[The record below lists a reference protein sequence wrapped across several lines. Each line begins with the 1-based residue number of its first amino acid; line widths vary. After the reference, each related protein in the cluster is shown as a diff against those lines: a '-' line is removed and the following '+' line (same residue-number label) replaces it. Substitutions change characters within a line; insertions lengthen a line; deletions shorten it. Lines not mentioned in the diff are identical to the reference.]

1 VAHAPLP
8 PFTVVP
14 ILRSDVVVCSIDC
27 TAAIVVL
34 GLWMVVMAVG
44 GMSVVEIVIS
54 AIVIITICTIITI
67 STIIITIF
75 DLVIVIV
82 VIVIIVV
89 IVADHWAGP
98 LITTMSSTIAWI
110 GLMLTRLVKSMV
122 PRWWLSRMSESE
134 WVVESGG

>member
-14 ILRSDVVVCSIDC
+14 IFRSDVVVCSIAC

-34 GLWMVVMAVG
+34 GLRMVVMAVG

-54 AIVIITICTIITI
+54 AIVIINICTIITIITI

-89 IVADHWAGP
+89 IVVIGHWAGP
-98 LITTMSSTIAWI
+98 VITKMSSTIAWI
-110 GLMLTRLVKSMV
+110 GLMLTRLVTSQWY
-122 PRWWLSRMSESE
+122 RD
-134 WVVESGG
+134 GG

>member
-1 VAHAPLP
+1 
-8 PFTVVP
+8 
-14 ILRSDVVVCSIDC
+14 
-27 TAAIVVL
+27 
-34 GLWMVVMAVG
+34 MVVMAVG

-54 AIVIITICTIITI
+54 AIVIINICTII
-67 STIIITIF
+67 TIIITIF